1 MKMAKLIK
9 IIVSVSL
16 ILFVITSCGYREG
29 VLQKEPVSYLWF
41 TGNVDRA
48 MVSIDGGQPFALQTS
63 AIAQDSSSG
72 SSEAKFI
79 HYKLSPG
86 KHRITVQRD
95 GQIIVDRVLILENE
109 NTREIQVP

>member
-1 MKMAKLIK
+1 MTKSMK
-9 IIVSVSL
+9 IIVSISL
-16 ILFVITSCGYREG
+16 ILLILTSCGYREG

-41 TGNVDRA
+41 TGNVDKA
-48 MVSIDGGQPFALQTS
+48 MVSIDGGAPFALQTS
-63 AIAQDSSSG
+63 GYAQDNSSG

-86 KHRITVQRD
+86 KHSITVTRD

>member
-1 MKMAKLIK
+1 MKMIKLIK
-9 IIVSVSL
+9 IIVSISL
-16 ILFVITSCGYREG
+16 ILLVITSCGYREG

-41 TGNVDRA
+41 TGNVDKA
-48 MVSIDGGQPFALQTS
+48 MASIDGGAPFALQIDNT
-63 AIAQDSSSG
+63 SG

-86 KHRITVQRD
+86 KHRITVTRD
-95 GQIIVDRVLILENE
+95 GQIIVDRTIILENE